1 MNPTISSRTALAR
14 LNALRRYYK
23 KTCKFQFSDAEF
35 LNFVKN
41 NHISELD
48 RIRLSKN
55 RGNVEL
61 SDLWVSRNSTR
72 IKRRRNAE

>member
-1 MNPTISSRTALAR
+1 MKTISDKNALVR
-14 LNALRRYYK
+14 LNALQHYYRK
-23 KTCKFQFSDAEF
+23 RVKFTFSDAEF
-35 LNFVKN
+35 INFIRN
-41 NHISELD
+41 NHVTELD

-72 IKRRRNAE
+72 LKRRRNADE